1 VLFSDNITDRML
13 GNAELLDAL
22 CRKLW
27 IEPGHLSEDGLV
39 SVTTTSCTG
48 LCDQGPA
55 MLVNGRAIGQLSH
68 RRINEIAELIRQQRP
83 LELWPA
89 EYFQIDDNIRR
100 RDALLGL
107 DMPPAPPCRPP
118 SPAAATAGWPRC
130 RPPTCAA
137 VAARASPPP
146 SNGPAPATP
155 RARPR

>member
-100 RDALLGL
+100 RTRCSASTCPGRRLQ
-107 DMPPAPPCRPP
+107 
-118 SPAAATAGWPRC
+118 AAIARGRDGWLAEMQASNLRGRGGAGFATAVKWASARNAPG
-130 RPPTCAA
+130 
-137 VAARASPPP
+137 AAR
-146 SNGPAPATP
+146 
-155 RARPR
+155 